1 MNKIYQCERKPGV
14 MKNIW
19 MGLIMALLSLTASSQ
34 NTSIKNLVG
43 RWETEDGAGLEVIDS
58 SRIFI
63 TYGKERKP
71 ILSYQADFSK
81 SPFWFDFVVK
91 DTAQKLSTMKSLLL
105 LENNDVLKWQVFE
118 EGDRPSNFATDKGD
132 IVILRRKK

>member
-1 MNKIYQCERKPGV
+1 MKV
-14 MKNIW
+14 MKNFWIC
-19 MGLIMALLSLTASSQ
+19 LFLLVSSFSGFSQ
-34 NTSIKNLVG
+34 KTSIKTLVG
-43 RWETEDGAGLEVIDS
+43 RWETSDGAGLEIIDS
-58 SRIFI
+58 SRIFV

-91 DTAQKLSTMKSLLL
+91 DSAQKLSTMKSLLL

-118 EGDRPSNFATDKGD
+118 DGDRPSDFSPGKGD
-132 IVILRRKK
+132 IIILRRKK